1 MYGGQW
7 GKLILWCVVAARLV
21 AFFSFYSCPASKLQ
35 YFGIPVTI
43 SCAATVGTP
52 TYLYRYPCLNVFF
65 IFYFSLK
72 MSVVRRYRLLR
83 LCVACSFTGIV
94 TISSRSK
101 HILCENLHPDPGLW
115 YLFFCMYSFLQCCG
129 SGSVGSIRFLGLP
142 DPDPLVWGMGPRI
155 RIRTKISW
163 IRNTGFLFSFF
174 FPLSYS

>member
-115 YLFFCMYSFLQCCG
+115 YLFFLYVLFFAVLRIRIRRIHKVFGPPGPESISQRYG
-129 SGSVGSIRFLGLP
+129 SP
-142 DPDPLVWGMGPRI
+142 DPDPYKNFMDP
-155 RIRTKISW
+155 
-163 IRNTGFLFSFF
+163 
-174 FPLSYS
+174 